1 MRSMKEFSRIRRA
14 RKIIGKILSEKWNIS
29 EIEYRK
35 LRKDKIIKMN
45 AYFSEHPRLKKNSV
59 SKSNVM
65 RDVVIGGMK
74 ICEFPYAE

>member
-45 AYFSEHPRLKKNSV
+45 AYFSEHPRLKKNQYQ
-59 SKSNVM
+59 NQM
-65 RDVVIGGMK
+65 L
-74 ICEFPYAE
+74 